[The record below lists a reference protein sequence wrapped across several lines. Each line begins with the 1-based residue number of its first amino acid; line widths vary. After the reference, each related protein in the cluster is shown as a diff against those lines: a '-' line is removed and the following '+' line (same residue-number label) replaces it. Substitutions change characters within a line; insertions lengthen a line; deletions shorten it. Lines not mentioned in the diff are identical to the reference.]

1 MYEMFKQE
9 NRTASTGINASYS
22 TYCDV
27 LKSQNISF
35 HNPKK
40 DMCKIYETYRKGD
53 ANKQKE
59 LEELFL
65 HHTKEKETVRLL
77 KDKVKKKKLMTV

>member
-1 MYEMFKQE
+1 MESHYTRQDSKRDYLHPNLHKEIMYEMFKQE

-22 TYCDV
+22 TCDV

-40 DMCKIYETYRKGD
+40 DVQDM
-53 ANKQKE
+53 
-59 LEELFL
+59 
-65 HHTKEKETVRLL
+65 
-77 KDKVKKKKLMTV
+77 